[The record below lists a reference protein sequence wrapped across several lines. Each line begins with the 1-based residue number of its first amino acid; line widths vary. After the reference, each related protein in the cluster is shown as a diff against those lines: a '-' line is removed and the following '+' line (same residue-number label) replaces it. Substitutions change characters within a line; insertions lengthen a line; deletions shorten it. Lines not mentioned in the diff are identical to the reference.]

1 MIKSSEGMTFTQ
13 PARQE
18 DLHHPYTQVRRRF
31 LLMTLPFG
39 RTQKLLKKNLDLEF
53 GGVTFSDNKQLIVS
67 SLLRQKKLSAVL
79 ASLITAKL
87 P

>member
-1 MIKSSEGMTFTQ
+1 MIESSEGMTFTH

-39 RTQKLLKKNLDLEF
+39 GTQKLLKKKNNLDLEF
-53 GGVTFSDNKQLIVS
+53 GAVTFSDNQQLIVS
-67 SLLRQKKLSAVL
+67 SLLKQKNYLQFQWVL
-79 ASLITAKL
+79 
-87 P
+87 